1 MTDLEQLK
9 QQLYAK
15 IQATP
20 KPEQPPSDVERLK
33 HSQLPTYQAHQNL
46 KRQTERQWKQT
57 PMQGA
62 VPSSPSDESHIET
75 IRDALLDALER
86 LTFAHHILESTG
98 LSKTHTALFTVVCDG
113 LNATNEAI
121 ERCSDAPDEDQVT
134 DADLE
139 ALNPFGD

>member
-15 IQATP
+15 IQATA
-20 KPEQPPSDVERLK
+20 KPEQPPSDVDLLK
-33 HSQLPTYQAHQNL
+33 RSQLPTYQAHQSL
-46 KRQTERQWKQT
+46 KRQTERQWQQT

-62 VPSSPSDESHIET
+62 IPFIPSDESHIET
-75 IRDALLDALER
+75 ITDALLDAIDR
-86 LTFAHHILESTG
+86 LTFAHHVLESTG
-98 LSKTHTALFTVVCDG
+98 LSKTHTALLTAVADG

-121 ERCSDAPDEDQVT
+121 ERCTDAPDDDQVT

-139 ALNPFGD
+139 DLNPFRK